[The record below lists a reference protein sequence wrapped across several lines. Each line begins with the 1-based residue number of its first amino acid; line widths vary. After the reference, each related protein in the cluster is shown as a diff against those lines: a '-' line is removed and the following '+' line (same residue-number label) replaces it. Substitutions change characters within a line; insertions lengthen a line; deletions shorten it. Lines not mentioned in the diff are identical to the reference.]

1 MTTEIA
7 MRREGNRLAPVD
19 QIAADELG
27 HIQIG
32 KDVLV
37 TVRVPR
43 NIRQHRLAWAMA
55 QKVAEACDWL
65 HDREDA
71 MDWLKIKARHVKI
84 VHNPMTNHTLI
95 VPKSIAFASLDQ
107 AAFSR
112 LLNRMIFV
120 ICSEIVPGLDETALR
135 AEIMAM
141 VNGDEPEAK
150 PAPHR
155 RAPAREL
162 EPA

>member
-27 HIQIG
+27 HVQIG
-32 KDVLV
+32 KDVMV
-37 TVRVPR
+37 TVRAPR
-43 NIRQHRLAWAMA
+43 NIRQHRLAWALA
-55 QKVAEACDWL
+55 QKISEACDWL

-71 MDWLKIKARHVKI
+71 MDWLKIKSRHVKLL
-84 VHNPMTNHTLI
+84 HNPVTGSVAVI
-95 VPKSIAFASLDQ
+95 PKSIAFASLDQ

-112 LLNRMIFV
+112 LLNRMIYV
-120 ICSEIVPGLDETALR
+120 ICSEIVPGLDENALR
-135 AEIMAM
+135 QEIMAM

-150 PAPHR
+150 PAPRR
-155 RAPAREL
+155 RASVKEL